1 MLHTCIH
8 SCVKVLS
15 PSLSLFR
22 YLSLSL
28 SQIESG
34 GREDGCRMRS
44 GHFRVKRMLPFR
56 GWRGVE
62 GRKTTLFAIV
72 VELSDV
78 RSELCPLTCAKIDLA
93 HSKHPTLAIRLIEA
107 EGDGINPRFM
117 PGAPASRLPSMFAF
131 AEQKMI

>member
-1 MLHTCIH
+1 M
-8 SCVKVLS
+8 
-15 PSLSLFR
+15 
-22 YLSLSL
+22 
-28 SQIESG
+28 
-34 GREDGCRMRS
+34 
-44 GHFRVKRMLPFR
+44 
-56 GWRGVE
+56 
-62 GRKTTLFAIV
+62 LFAIV

-78 RSELCPLTCAKIDLA
+78 RSELCPLTRGKIDLA